1 MKSVTVKLYQT
12 CLKIIVTVT
21 QLTKVWGIWS
31 TTETK
36 QSELLLASLTVLL
49 TIYTVCIL
57 FGIKEFF
64 ELLFFS
70 FVQSILEKLP
80 PWTT

>member
-1 MKSVTVKLYQT
+1 MKSVAVKHYQT

-57 FGIKEFF
+57 FGIKGFF

-70 FVQSILEKLP
+70 FVKSILEKLP